1 MARTAETAARGR
13 ARGLVIA
20 APASGSGKTV
30 IAMALLR
37 HLRNAGHNV
46 ASAKIGPDYIDP
58 AFHAAASGRD
68 CVNLDG
74 WAMREA
80 TLARLVDG
88 LRESADLVIA
98 EGVMGLFD
106 GIDAAGTGSTAE
118 LAERLGWPVVL
129 VLDVRGQAA
138 SAAAVLAGCARHR
151 PGTRLAGVIFNRI
164 GGTSHRLVVS
174 EACRASTPEIAE
186 LGFLGRDPR
195 LHLAEEAELSDLRRA
210 GAATR
215 RSCRVGARPAPKS
228 PPSRRWPTRAR
239 RNPPTPSTCR
249 ADIPSFMPASSPA
262 MRGFARA

>member
-88 LRESADLVIA
+88 IH
-98 EGVMGLFD
+98 
-106 GIDAAGTGSTAE
+106 AAGTGSTAE

-195 LHLAEEAELSDLRRA
+195 LHLAERHL
-210 GAATR
+210 G
-215 RSCRVGARPAPKS
+215 
-228 PPSRRWPTRAR
+228 
-239 RNPPTPSTCR
+239 
-249 ADIPSFMPASSPA
+249 
-262 MRGFARA
+262 